1 MRSARAR
8 ALAPACPGP
17 ARHEEQARTARS
29 PNTAH
34 TIVGNLAASLENLG
48 DNVNSL
54 MYWDGGHGDNEDAP
68 EFITWIGK
76 LTGYT
81 A

>member
-1 MRSARAR
+1 
-8 ALAPACPGP
+8 
-17 ARHEEQARTARS
+17 
-29 PNTAH
+29 
-34 TIVGNLAASLENLG
+34 
-48 DNVNSL
+48 